1 MRAGRRNVGRYRA
14 GRDAHQEDEAS
25 GLAGWM
31 YTDLLLGLAVVFLG
45 SVTLVIFAQTATGD
59 DEVLGEDEVAVES
72 TTTTSTLPPEQCTIL
87 YSPSEDS
94 RDGFSVRL
102 NGRGSDEQLASDFR
116 QGLSER
122 LERENEEVLRP
133 GGDAIFVFDE
143 LEIGI
148 VIVGGAGE
156 NTSAGNRLALQT
168 TNRLRALFP
177 GPFRNTVLRS
187 QWSTRRDLAAGTVDI
202 EVFPTLTGECGS
214 LPVQE

>member
-45 SVTLVIFAQTATGD
+45 SVTLVIFAQTAIGD
-59 DEVLGEDEVAVES
+59 DELLDGDEVALES

-87 YSPSEDS
+87 YSPSEDP
-94 RDGFSVRL
+94 RDGFSVSL
-102 NGRGSDEQLASDFR
+102 NSRSSDEQLASDFR
-116 QGLSER
+116 QRLSER

-133 GGDAIFVFDE
+133 GGDATFVFDE

-148 VIVGGAGE
+148 VFVSGVGQSSAAG
-156 NTSAGNRLALQT
+156 TGLARDT

-177 GPFRNTVLRS
+177 SLFRNTVLRPIWNTS
-187 QWSTRRDLAAGTVDI
+187 QSLAAGTVNI